1 MGPIARLK
9 RTTDIMRNSY
19 ARILLCVAC
28 CGVFLAFAFSA
39 QKHASKGDDW
49 PLQNAS
55 IGPIEIPAGTSRQ
68 VQVMYPTPDGPSFPL
83 KANVTWSIESAVK
96 GISIDKTG
104 KLTVDANVP
113 HGTTVTIVGDV
124 EKGRRKLS
132 EKVYVYHPDEN
143 PLIGAWHVDTRV
155 ACGATQEI
163 KAAATGSV
171 TLRGYDWSFH
181 ASQQFWV
188 GREQSIAARTQLAG
202 SYKLDLKSAKVELTP
217 TWPKKPVSNWNYLFK
232 DGGKTLI
239 LQPLEPQGDLEAGC
253 GYLLLR

>member
-1 MGPIARLK
+1 MGLIARLE
-9 RTTDIMRNSY
+9 RTTDIMRNSC

-28 CGVFLAFAFSA
+28 CNVFLAATAWA

-55 IGPIEIPAGTSRQ
+55 IGEIEIAAGTSRQ

-83 KANVTWSIESAVK
+83 KASVIWSIEPAVK

-113 HGTTVTIVGDV
+113 HGTTATILADV

-132 EKVYVYHPDEN
+132 GKVYVFHPDEN

-155 ACGATQEI
+155 ACGASQEI
-163 KAAATGSV
+163 KAAATSPL

-188 GREQSIAARTQLAG
+188 GREHSIAARLQLAG
-202 SYKLDLKSAKVELTP
+202 SYKLDLKSAKLELTS
-217 TWPKKPVSNWNYLFK
+217 TWPKKTVSNWNYLFK

-239 LQPLEPQGDLEAGC
+239 LSPLEPQDDLEAGC
-253 GYLLLR
+253 GYILSR